1 MLKYCHRFFRTRE
14 EAMRFQR
21 ENGGALYVKPVKRT
35 VSRYHDEAYMVGMTQ
50 EDMKQLPFCVA
61 WNEQI
66 GEEK

>member
-1 MLKYCHRFFRTRE
+1 
-14 EAMRFQR
+14 MRFQR